1 MSPPPSSS
9 PAKGGGIQTAEAFV
23 EGKVVPAERV
33 RPEEIAPRL
42 EAAYEAAAAT
52 PTHLRAKVLAFVGE
66 KLRAERERFARL
78 IAEEVAKPIKEARR
92 EVDRAAFT
100 FQFAAEEA
108 KRLGGE
114 WMPVDFDPATEGR
127 LAIVRRVPRGP
138 CLFICPF
145 NFPLNLVAHKVAPAV
160 AVGAPFLLKP
170 PPQAP
175 RTSLELGKLLLEGGW
190 PAAAFAVLPCSNEA
204 AEGLAKDER
213 FKVLSFTGSAPVG
226 WKLKALSGKKH
237 VVLELGGNAAVVVAP
252 DADVPWAAA
261 RSAWGG
267 FYYSGQV
274 CISVQRIF
282 AHAQVYDDF
291 KQYFL
296 ANVSELVVGDPM
308 DEKTDVGPLISEDA
322 ARRVEAW
329 IEEARAAGAKVLL
342 GGPRKGAVVPP
353 HVLEGVPARCK
364 LACDEVFGPV
374 ATLDRYETAE
384 EAIEKIHVGGFGLQA
399 GLFTRDLP
407 FVMEAWRRARVG
419 GLIVN
424 DIPSFR
430 SDAMPYGGT
439 RDSGIGR
446 EGVKYAMEEYTEPRT
461 LVLKP

>member
-1 MSPPPSSS
+1 MASVAASNE
-9 PAKGGGIQTAEAFV
+9 ALTGGRR
-23 EGKVVPAERV
+23 VPAETV
-33 RPEEIAPRL
+33 TS
-42 EAAYEAAAAT
+42 EAAAAALAAAAEAAAQA
-52 PTHLRAKVLAFVGE
+52 PTHLRAKVLSGVAE
-66 KLRAERERFARL
+66 RLKAEREAFARL
-78 IAEEVAKPIKEARR
+78 ISEEVLKPVKEARR
-92 EVDRAAFT
+92 EVDRAVFT
-100 FQFAAEEA
+100 FQFAAEEV
-108 KRLGGE
+108 KRFGGE
-114 WMPVDFDPATEGR
+114 WLPVDFDPSTEGR
-127 LAIVRRVPRGP
+127 LAVVRRVPRGP
-138 CLFICPF
+138 ALLIAPF

-175 RTSLELGKLLLEGGW
+175 RTSLRLGELLLEAGW
-190 PAAAFAVLPCSNEA
+190 PAEYFSVLPCANEA
-204 AEGLAKDER
+204 AEALVKDER
-213 FKVLSFTGSAPVG
+213 FRILSFTGSAPVG

-237 VVLELGGNAAVVVAP
+237 VVLELGGNAAVVVGP
-252 DADVPWAAA
+252 DADLPWAAA

-282 AHAQVYDDF
+282 AHADVYDEF
-291 KQYFL
+291 KQLFL
-296 ANVSELVVGDPM
+296 ANVRELVVGEPA
-308 DEKTDVGPLISEDA
+308 DEKTDLGPLISEDA

-329 IEEARAAGAKVLL
+329 IEEARAAGAKILM
-342 GGPRKGAVVPP
+342 GGPRKGAFLPP
-353 HVLEGVPARCK
+353 HVLEGVPARCR

-374 ATLDRYETAE
+374 ATLDRYATRE
-384 EAIEKIHVGGFGLQA
+384 EAFQKVRQGSFGLQA
-399 GLFTRDLP
+399 GLFSRDLS
-407 FVMEAWRRARVG
+407 FVLEAWRRVQVG

-446 EGVKYAMEEYTEPRT
+446 EGVKYAMEEYTEPRV